1 MPSQLNDL
9 GNKVTISVA
18 IISDTHGYLDPR
30 IQQLI
35 QQCDYAI
42 HAGDICGEDILEAMH
57 PKHKVIA
64 VAGNN
69 EPRCMAHV
77 PLQSVGELTLPSGTI
92 CIEHGHEHGHHT
104 PSHASLRA
112 KHPHARLV
120 IYGHTHKL
128 IQDKSAL
135 PWVIN
140 PGAAGRTRTHGG
152 PSCLVLSANDQCW
165 HIEEFR
171 FTD

>member
-1 MPSQLNDL
+1 M
-9 GNKVTISVA
+9 TISVA

-30 IQQLI
+30 IQQII

-42 HAGDICGEDILEAMH
+42 HAGDICGATILEAMQ
-57 PKHKVIA
+57 PKQGVIA

-69 EPRCMAHV
+69 EPRCMAHI
-77 PLQSVGELTLPSGTI
+77 PLPTVSELSLPGGII

-104 PSHASLRA
+104 PDHDSLRS
-112 KHPHARLV
+112 KHAHARV
-120 IYGHTHKL
+120 IVYGHTHKL

-135 PWVIN
+135 PWIIN
-140 PGAAGRTRTHGG
+140 PGAAGQTRTNGG
-152 PSCLVLSANDQCW
+152 PSCLVLSANDQHW
-165 HIEEFR
+165 DIKEFR